1 MKAEIYYGKADVA
14 TYRTYGLP
22 LTGITRIPESAF
34 DGRSNTLLAASIEVQ
49 VLGTAF
55 MAAYTEGD
63 NRLVV
68 ATDTMKNF
76 IHRESL
82 EFNGAT
88 LEEWLAFIGS
98 RFLETYPH
106 MERLRVLGVAIPFE
120 PAVVP
125 AADGD
130 GWQAS
135 SVLFERQL
143 GDRSTAVIELGRTRA
158 GEVEVTDLRAGREGL
173 KMMKV
178 TGSAF
183 ADFARDSYT
192 TLPERKD
199 RPLHIHLDVGWR
211 YADPGAALAPDH
223 AAYVAGE
230 QVADL
235 VGAVFHGFASLS
247 IQHLVNEIGVAMLER
262 WSQLSEVS
270 FEAQN
275 RLWDLSVTSESD
287 ERVKVYCD
295 PRPPFGRIGLVLR
308 RD

>member
-14 TYRTYGLP
+14 TYRTYATP
-22 LTGITRIPESAF
+22 LDGITPIPESSF
-34 DGRSNTLLAASIEVQ
+34 EERENILLAAKIEVQ

-55 MAAYTEGD
+55 MSAYTEGD

-82 EFNGAT
+82 AFRGAT
-88 LEEWLAFIGS
+88 LEEWLEFVGR

-106 MERLRVLGVAIPFE
+106 MERLRVNGVEIPFE

-130 GWQAS
+130 GFEAS
-135 SVLFERQL
+135 AVLFERQH
-143 GDRSTAVIELGRTRA
+143 GDRSTATLELGRTDA
-158 GEVEVTDLRAGREGL
+158 GEIEVTDLSAGRVGL
-173 KMMKV
+173 QMMKV

-192 TLPERKD
+192 TLPERRD
-199 RPLHIHLDVGWR
+199 RPLYIHLDVGWK
-211 YADPGAALAPDH
+211 YTTPDLALAADH
-223 AAYVAGE
+223 SDYVPGE

-235 VGAVFHGFASLS
+235 CGAVFHRFVSLS
-247 IQHLVNEIGVAMLER
+247 IQHLVNEIGVAMLDR
-262 WSQLSEVS
+262 WPQLSEVS
-270 FEAQN
+270 FESQN
-275 RLWDLSVTSESD
+275 RLWDVAVTADDD

-295 PRPPFGRIGLVLR
+295 PRPPYGRIGLVLR